1 VYIRDQRVLLADIAS
16 RKFLLDSDMTIK
28 FCYFS
33 EASLLPLDV
42 DMATVDDNGYTIR
55 IALGFLRAVNYEV
68 VTGEK
73 CEIDLF
79 EDNLPT
85 DGRATW
91 PRREF
96 LPSTEDVWLGSI
108 IEDCWID
115 GGFRNA
121 RSLLRALD
129 SVALH
134 PPSPES
140 LNEQPLLIMKSSG
153 FIQKL
158 VDDR

>member
-1 VYIRDQRVLLADIAS
+1 MARTLQYIHDQRVLVADIAS
-16 RKFLLDSDMTIK
+16 QNFLLDSDMTIK
-28 FCYFS
+28 FCDFS
-33 EASLLPLDV
+33 EASVLPLDV
-42 DMATVDDNGYTIR
+42 DIDTVDDNGYTTR
-55 IALGFLRAVNYEV
+55 IDIGFLGAVIYEV

-73 CEIDLF
+73 CELDLF
-79 EDNLPT
+79 KDNLPT

-91 PRREF
+91 PRREL

-108 IEDCWID
+108 IEDRWID

-134 PPSPES
+134 SSAPES
-140 LNEQPLLIMKSSG
+140 LNEQPY
-153 FIQKL
+153 
-158 VDDR
+158 